1 MNRVPIELVEIGFHD
16 PDALL
21 EAISFT
27 NENQNYFSF
36 SMLTD
41 ARFIDY
47 QPENTV
53 FYKTK
58 EIYRLF
64 DCVFKDL
71 KGFHNLT
78 IGVVDKRLDGEK
90 WGNLFGSMQTNENER
105 ITGKAITS
113 IYGVERLI
121 APVPLHV
128 YYCFELLSFSI
139 RFIVGKGMIH
149 DGERGCLFHR
159 KVNKSDIVE
168 TIQSGYISL
177 DSLKTIN
184 KYLEFEQI
192 QYIQSM
198 LIKLANIARTGCS
211 IHEINKENTG
221 KASMSLDKS
230 TPVFISYS
238 HADAEWLKR
247 LQVHLKPFERKGM
260 ISPWDDTKI
269 KPGMKW
275 QEQIIQALNASKI
288 AILLVS
294 ADFLAS
300 DFIIDNELPPLLA
313 SAERHGTTI
322 VPVVLKPCL
331 FTESELGAF
340 QSANSPSKP
349 VINMTEAEQ
358 EELFLKIAR
367 TTNEAVSK

>member
-1 MNRVPIELVEIGFHD
+1 MNRFPIELVEIGFHD

-53 FYKTK
+53 FYNTK
-58 EIYRLF
+58 EIYRLI

-90 WGNLFGSMQTNENER
+90 WGNLFGSMQTNENGR
-105 ITGKAITS
+105 LTGKVITS
-113 IYGVERLI
+113 IHGVERLI

-159 KVNKSDIVE
+159 KVIKSDIVE
-168 TIQSGYISL
+168 TIESGYISL

-211 IHEINKENTG
+211 IHEINKENRG

-238 HADAEWLKR
+238 HADTEWLKR
-247 LQVHLKPFERKGM
+247 LQIHLKPFERKGM

-275 QEQIIQALNASKI
+275 KEQIIQALNASKI

-300 DFIIDNELPPLLA
+300 DFIVDNELPPLLA
-313 SAERHGTTI
+313 SAKRHGTTI
-322 VPVVLKPCL
+322 VPVILKPCS
-331 FTESELGAF
+331 FAESELGVF
-340 QSANSPSKP
+340 QSANPPSKP

-358 EELFLKIAR
+358 EELFFKIAR